1 MRFIANVRQ
10 YPKLFAVLLVGAALD
25 VIEISLWRTNSG
37 YRDNVL
43 LAHTALALI
52 LAMLL
57 YRWIFR
63 NAKRTSIFLNIL
75 SLLEGR
81 DVCTIAEHFEP
92 VENEEEEE
100 GWHT

>member
-10 YPKLFAVLLVGAALD
+10 YPKLFIALLVGAVLD
-25 VIEISLWRTNSG
+25 VTEMYLWHANSR

-43 LAHTALALI
+43 LVQAIFALI

-63 NAKRTSIFLNIL
+63 NAKRTSIFLNVL

-81 DVCTIAEHFEP
+81 DVCTIDEHFEP
-92 VENEEEEE
+92 VEDEEE
-100 GWHT
+100 WHT